1 MKDDKKKKAEIA
13 EIEEHITRRMNYR
26 KKQLETTLLKLHEEK
41 RKIQLKN
48 ENDATEKI
56 IDLDFWI
63 NMLQDDLD
71 NHVYV
76 VTVDKK

>member
-13 EIEEHITRRMNYR
+13 EIEEHITRRMNFR
-26 KKQLETTLLKLHEEK
+26 KKLLETTLLELHEEK
-41 RKIQLKN
+41 SKIQLKN

-56 IDLDFWI
+56 IDLNFWI